1 MALLLYICHLH
12 QIYHRLHTVYMHG
25 WMVCCS
31 FVSHTQLDCS
41 YHYYCPCSELRS
53 VALPLVGAFG
63 IPDHI
68 LRAPI
73 GLANTG
79 ASDVYKEYLLAAG
92 FE

>member
-1 MALLLYICHLH
+1 MLAVHVSCVQYMYRWSLAMHL
-12 QIYHRLHTVYMHG
+12 ILPPSR
-25 WMVCCS
+25 
-31 FVSHTQLDCS
+31 
-41 YHYYCPCSELRS
+41 SELRC
-53 VALPLVGAFG
+53 VALPLVNAFG

>member
-1 MALLLYICHLH
+1 MESPPLFRVS
-12 QIYHRLHTVYMHG
+12 QNETVTIPPL
-25 WMVCCS
+25 S
-31 FVSHTQLDCS
+31 
-41 YHYYCPCSELRS
+41 CSELRS